1 MGNLSDQRSRPLFMQ
16 EKTRTCYRNALI
28 TVLSSGRDAAGV
40 RGTAE
45 LFRAARLPPA
55 PFALLAARAV
65 IAFDQRQTRVNGLNV
80 MWNRWLAGEE
90 RLGEC
95 G

>member
-1 MGNLSDQRSRPLFMQ
+1 MQ
-16 EKTRTCYRNALI
+16 EKTRTSYRNALI